1 MKKRMIF
8 PQNDEDAND
17 SVLHWK
23 KKHDEAV
30 DKWVKLDSQML
41 KVMRESEEKDK
52 QIAFLKDSHDAMR
65 ELAYKTGAQ
74 EERDE
79 CDRLKRE
86 NSILRSELK
95 ERLTSEWIV
104 NYDMSEEVTE
114 QAAEQYIVH
123 AIAHNE
129 GAE

>member
-1 MKKRMIF
+1 MII
-8 PQNDEDAND
+8 QVLANQ
-17 SVLHWK
+17 LA
-23 KKHDEAV
+23 AV
-30 DKWVKLDSQML
+30 
-41 KVMRESEEKDK
+41 
-52 QIAFLKDSHDAMR
+52 
-65 ELAYKTGAQ
+65 
-74 EERDE
+74 RDE

-95 ERLTSEWIV
+95 ERLVSEWIV
-104 NYDMSEEVTE
+104 NYEMSEEATE